1 MMVATAKA
9 VAAVF
14 LLAAAMVM
22 LVVAVLPHWLL
33 GA

>member
-1 MMVATAKA
+1 MRMMAAMVRITTMTAETTPA

-22 LVVAVLPHWLL
+22 
-33 GA
+33 